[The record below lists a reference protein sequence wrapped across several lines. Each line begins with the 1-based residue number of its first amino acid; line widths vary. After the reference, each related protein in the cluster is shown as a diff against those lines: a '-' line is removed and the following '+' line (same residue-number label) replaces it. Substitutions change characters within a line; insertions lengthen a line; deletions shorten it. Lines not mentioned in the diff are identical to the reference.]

1 MGKNS
6 SRRIRVQMHDAGGR
20 KVEIAVT
27 QEKKKVRRRRWRWM
41 RRRGGDGYG

>member
-27 QEKKKVRRRRWRWM
+27 QESEKEEIEMDETRT
-41 RRRGGDGYG
+41 GH

>member
-20 KVEIAVT
+20 KIEIAVT
-27 QEKKKVRRRRWRWM
+27 PERKQG
-41 RRRGGDGYG
+41 GGDGYG